1 LRCGCNEGQGQHGL
15 RSQCCGHEAAS
26 GETTKVAG
34 EFRIFA
40 THKELCLD
48 VCWDKGFPLVSFF
61 VNKVR
66 LLLTVAVEVLL
77 PLVSLIS
84 SDNREF

>member
-1 LRCGCNEGQGQHGL
+1 
-15 RSQCCGHEAAS
+15 
-26 GETTKVAG
+26 
-34 EFRIFA
+34 
-40 THKELCLD
+40 
-48 VCWDKGFPLVSFF
+48 LVSFF